1 MKYFTWLKRDEIVV
15 SKKELKEL
23 ITADRDAHA
32 AEERAYIVQQTIKKT
47 FTTYVETKRMQRLN
61 NGHWNADDILK
72 ELEANLKLTEKR
84 WLEDRQHFYDKNFEK
99 ELRDKAKHAVQG
111 YAYDMTEG
119 AAEALLS
126 KSEFVTKLAKKLNDL
141 QLKVGN

>member
-1 MKYFTWLKRDEIVV
+1 MRYFTWLKRGDIVV

-32 AEERAYIVQQTIKKT
+32 AEERKYLVEQTLQKT

-72 ELEANLKLTEKR
+72 ELEHGLKLTEKR
-84 WLEDRQHFYDKNFEK
+84 LIEDRQHYYNENFEK
-99 ELRDKAKHAVQG
+99 ELQNEAEHVVRG